1 MATNN
6 IPVTAGSG
14 TYLATNSFTED
25 AVTKQRQRVV
35 LNSSAGVEQTLN
47 TSLLALDSTV
57 AKDASLT
64 TIDTDIK
71 ANIVLK
77 AGTNIIGKVTTDQTT
92 HGTSDLVAAD
102 ITKVAG
108 GAITATNVAITD
120 APLNIGAQA
129 VTSENSAITT
139 ARKAQLV
146 SDKVGKLI
154 TLPYANPENFVSG
167 IASVANTADTAVIAA
182 QGAGL
187 FIYITSI
194 SIANT
199 GATTS
204 LVTIETDTASAKTA
218 IWYMINPV
226 QGGDNITFPVPL
238 KVPVAN
244 KNLGFVCGSSS
255 TTQYCSISGYVG
267 L

>member
-25 AVTKQRQRVV
+25 AVTKQLQRVV

-146 SDKVGKLI
+146 SDKVGK
-154 TLPYANPENFVSG
+154 
-167 IASVANTADTAVIAA
+167 IAA